1 MKLEARVRA
10 FAAFVR
16 RGSFAGAADE
26 LHISQPAVSQHIGDI
41 ERHLGVKL
49 IERRSRALTAAGELL
64 ASHVLRAEAILAQG
78 ASCVA
83 DLAQPASGSLP
94 IVASGTP
101 GTYVLPEVIAKF
113 HQAHP
118 GVRILFRL
126 GSSEEVVRSIRSH
139 TAEIGVV
146 GAFVAAG
153 EIEVEHLLDDEIIVV
168 GPPSLKGKRLS
179 RDEFESLTWISRE
192 EGSGTRVLGDAA
204 IADLGM
210 IPTHRLALPSWEAI
224 KIAVR
229 RGSGIAAFS
238 RLAVA
243 EELGAGTLVV
253 LPILPRKIGRT
264 FSIIRTRDASLT
276 PAAEQFLNILR
287 IRCAKLPLGRVHQRK
302 NNRER

>member
-26 LHISQPAVSQHIGDI
+26 LHISQPAVSQHIADI

-49 IERRSRALTAAGELL
+49 IERRSRALSAAGELL

-78 ASCVA
+78 ACCVTA
-83 DLAQPASGSLP
+83 LREAGAGSLS

-113 HQAHP
+113 HQARP
-118 GVRILFRL
+118 GVRIVFRL
-126 GSSEEVVRSIRSH
+126 ATSEEVVRSVRSH

-153 EIEVEHLLDDEIIVV
+153 EIEAEHLLEDEIVVV

-179 RDEFESLTWISRE
+179 RDQMESLPWISRE
-192 EGSGTRVLGDAA
+192 EGSGTRALGDAA

-210 IPTHRLALPSWEAI
+210 VPTHRLALPSWEAI
-224 KIAVR
+224 KLAVR
-229 RGSGIAAFS
+229 GGSGIAAFS

-243 EELGAGTLVV
+243 EELEAGTLVV
-253 LPILPRKIGRT
+253 LPILPRKVRRT
-264 FSIIRTRDASLT
+264 FSIIRTRDAGLT
-276 PAAEQFLNILR
+276 PAAEQFLDMLR
-287 IRCAKLPLGRVHQRK
+287 ARCAKFLFGRVHQRK
-302 NNRER
+302 NHQQR